1 MTTFMTPASGLQ
13 ASVKRHPDLALFKI
27 PEQSPQGTKFKDV
40 SFAQF
45 ERDVKQTA
53 KYWKGKLSNI
63 GVQDRAVVGVWLR
76 GYAYSDTVHI
86 QALNWAGYIPQLL
99 SLRMTD
105 PTVIYELLQK
115 SNAVALLHE
124 PENTSLLKDSPVP
137 TFPAGT
143 SHFDTDTTQLPVTPW
158 HPSNADDVLF
168 IYHTS
173 GSISGIP
180 KLVPL
185 TARWINYTL
194 EMSTYFEERSNK
206 KRERM
211 VSVHM
216 GSFCHLAGSA
226 LSWIAAK
233 EGSCIIIPST
243 LPAPVCEVRTMLD
256 EHGLTC
262 VCMFP
267 PALSALFNEAR
278 KDPSLLASLKKVD
291 NAGSGG
297 LTLDATDLEWARKNG
312 IPMFNV
318 FGSTEMGLALM
329 TDARKNDDYL
339 ECHPTAKN
347 EFIPIG
353 DTLASGE
360 QLLELVIP
368 PDAPNCPVPSFRS
381 ADGKFHSGDLFV
393 EVKPGKYFFRGRNDN
408 WIKMEASLR
417 CDTMSIEANVMET
430 CGEDLVSA
438 VVAVGVGRPCPTII
452 VEPKEECPLSING
465 SDNGDSTQQ
474 LKEAILKRITPFHK
488 RRYTHERVDDT
499 RYIVVVPRGTL
510 PRTAT
515 KGNVRRQEVEKGF
528 QTVLDAVYVK

>member
-1 MTTFMTPASGLQ
+1 
-13 ASVKRHPDLALFKI
+13 
-27 PEQSPQGTKFKDV
+27 
-40 SFAQF
+40 
-45 ERDVKQTA
+45 
-53 KYWKGKLSNI
+53 
-63 GVQDRAVVGVWLR
+63 
-76 GYAYSDTVHI
+76 
-86 QALNWAGYIPQLL
+86 
-99 SLRMTD
+99 MTD

-124 PENTSLLKDSPVP
+124 PDNTSLLKDSPVP
-137 TFPAGT
+137 TFPAGAN
-143 SHFDTDTTQLPVTPW
+143 HFETDTEQLPVTPW
-158 HPSNADDVLF
+158 HPTNDDDVLF

-194 EMSTYFEERSNK
+194 SMATYFEER
-206 KRERM
+206 
-211 VSVHM
+211 

-243 LPAPVCEVRTMLD
+243 LPAPVPEVRTMLD

-267 PALSALFNEAR
+267 PTLSALFNEAR
-278 KDPSLLASLKKVD
+278 KNPSLLASLKKVD

-297 LTLDATDLEWARKNG
+297 LTLDAADLEWARKNG

-360 QLLELVIP
+360 QLLELVVP
-368 PDAPNCPVPSFRS
+368 PEAPNCPVPSFRS

-393 EVKPGKYFFRGRNDN
+393 EVKPGNYLFRGRNDN

-452 VEPKEECPLSING
+452 VEPKEESLPG
-465 SDNGDSTQQ
+465 HDEDSTQQ
-474 LKEAILKRITPFHK
+474 LKVDILKRITPFHK

>member
-1 MTTFMTPASGLQ
+1 
-13 ASVKRHPDLALFKI
+13 
-27 PEQSPQGTKFKDV
+27 
-40 SFAQF
+40 
-45 ERDVKQTA
+45 
-53 KYWKGKLSNI
+53 
-63 GVQDRAVVGVWLR
+63 
-76 GYAYSDTVHI
+76 
-86 QALNWAGYIPQLL
+86 
-99 SLRMTD
+99 
-105 PTVIYELLQK
+105 
-115 SNAVALLHE
+115 
-124 PENTSLLKDSPVP
+124 
-137 TFPAGT
+137 
-143 SHFDTDTTQLPVTPW
+143 
-158 HPSNADDVLF
+158 
-168 IYHTS
+168 
-173 GSISGIP
+173 
-180 KLVPL
+180 
-185 TARWINYTL
+185 
-194 EMSTYFEERSNK
+194 
-206 KRERM
+206 
-211 VSVHM
+211 
-216 GSFCHLAGSA
+216 
-226 LSWIAAK
+226 
-233 EGSCIIIPST
+233 
-243 LPAPVCEVRTMLD
+243 
-256 EHGLTC
+256 
-262 VCMFP
+262 MFP

-297 LTLDATDLEWARKNG
+297 LTLDVADLEWARKNG

-329 TDARKNDDYL
+329 TDASKNDDYL
-339 ECHPTAKN
+339 ECHPAAKM

-360 QLLELVIP
+360 QLLELVVP
-368 PDAPNCPVPSFRS
+368 PEAPNCPVPSFRS

-452 VEPKEECPLSING
+452 VEPKEEFLPGHNEG
-465 SDNGDSTQQ
+465 STQQ
-474 LKEAILKRITPFHK
+474 LKEDILKRITPFHK

-499 RYIVVVPRGTL
+499 RYIVVVPRETL

>member
-1 MTTFMTPASGLQ
+1 MSTFKTPASELQ
-13 ASVKRHPDLALFKI
+13 ASVERHPDLALFKI
-27 PEQSPQGTKFKDV
+27 PEPSPQGTKFKDV

-53 KYWKGKLSNI
+53 KYWRDTLSDLD
-63 GVQDRAVVGVWLR
+63 VQERAVVGVWLR

-86 QALNWAGYIPQLL
+86 QGLNWAGYIPQLL

-105 PTVIYELLQK
+105 PSVIYELLQK

-124 PENTSLLKDSPVP
+124 PDNTSLLNDSPVP
-137 TFPAGT
+137 TFPAGA
-143 SHFDTDTTQLPVTPW
+143 SHFDTDTAPLLVAPW
-158 HPSNADDVLF
+158 HPSKDDDVLF

-185 TARWINYTL
+185 TARWINHTL
-194 EMSTYFEERSNK
+194 DMSTYFEQRSNK

-243 LPAPVCEVRTMLD
+243 LPAPVSEVRTMLD
-256 EHGLTC
+256 EYGLTC

-267 PALSALFNEAR
+267 PALSALFSEAR

-297 LTLDATDLEWARKNG
+297 LILDAADLEWARKNG

-329 TDARKNDDYL
+329 TDASKNDDYL

-360 QLLELVIP
+360 QLLELVVP
-368 PDAPNCPVPSFRS
+368 PEAPNCPVPSFRS
-381 ADGKFHSGDLFV
+381 EDGKFHSGDLFV
-393 EVKPGKYFFRGRNDN
+393 EVKPGKYLFKGRNDN
-408 WIKMEASLR
+408 WIKMEPSLR

-452 VEPKEECPLSING
+452 VEPKEDCVSCANG
-465 SDNGDSTQQ
+465 THNGASTQQ
-474 LKEAILKRITPFHK
+474 LKEDILKRITPFHK

-499 RYIVVVPRGTL
+499 RYIVVVPQGTL

-515 KGNVRRQEVEKGF
+515 KGNVRRQEVEMGF
-528 QTVLDAVYVK
+528 KTVLDAVYVK